1 MARKPRSRKAAQR
14 AAKSDPPERV
24 LEAALGLA
32 ASRGWAEVALADI
45 AAAADLSLAEL
56 YALYPSKTAILEAF
70 SRDVDRRV
78 LAAIGA
84 AVTAEDESARDRL
97 FDVLMRR
104 FDALDPHKPG
114 VEAVLRASRRDPL
127 AVLTGAGQL
136 LRSMSL
142 MLETAGISSTGLAGL
157 LRTKALAAI
166 YLATMRDWL
175 RDDTADKAKTM
186 AALDGRLRRAE
197 RCAST
202 LHRRPRFRDEPRA
215 EPKGDRRSA

>member
-1 MARKPRSRKAAQR
+1 MARKPQPRKAAK
-14 AAKSDPPERV
+14 AEPPERV
-24 LEAALGLA
+24 LAAALELA

-45 AAAADLSLAEL
+45 AAAAELSLAEL
-56 YALYPSKTAILEAF
+56 YALYPSKAAILAAF

-78 LAAIGA
+78 LAGVGE
-84 AVTAEDESARDRL
+84 AVTAEDETARDRL

-104 FDALDPHKPG
+104 FDALDAHKAG
-114 VEAVLRASRRDPL
+114 VEAVLRASRSDPL
-127 AVLTGAGQL
+127 AVVAGTGQL

-142 MLETAGISSTGLAGL
+142 MLESAGISSTGLVGL

-202 LHRRPRFRDEPRA
+202 LDRRPRFRGG
-215 EPKGDRRSA
+215 EPKGDRHSA

>member
-1 MARKPRSRKAAQR
+1 MARKPQARKAA
-14 AAKSDPPERV
+14 AKAEPPERV
-24 LEAALGLA
+24 LAAALDLA
-32 ASRGWAEVALADI
+32 ASRGWTAVALADI
-45 AAAADLSLAEL
+45 AAAAELSLAEL
-56 YALYPSKTAILEAF
+56 YALYPSKTAILAAF

-78 LAAIGA
+78 LAAIGE
-84 AVTAEDESARDRL
+84 AVTAEDESPRDRL

-104 FDALDPHKPG
+104 FDALDTHKAG
-114 VEAVLRASRRDPL
+114 VEAVLRASRSDPL
-127 AVLTGAGQL
+127 TVVAGTGQL

-142 MLETAGISSTGLAGL
+142 MLESAGISSTGLVGL

-202 LHRRPRFRDEPRA
+202 LDRRPRFRGEPR
-215 EPKGDRRSA
+215 GDRQSA

>member
-1 MARKPRSRKAAQR
+1 MARKPQARKT
-14 AAKSDPPERV
+14 AKAEPPERV
-24 LEAALGLA
+24 LAAALELA

-45 AAAADLSLAEL
+45 AAAAKLSLAEL
-56 YALYPSKTAILEAF
+56 YALYPSKTAILAAF

-78 LAAIGA
+78 LVGIGE
-84 AVTAEDESARDRL
+84 AVTAEDETARDRL
-97 FDVLMRR
+97 FDILMRR
-104 FDALDPHKPG
+104 FDALDAHKTG

-127 AVLTGAGQL
+127 AVVAGTGQL

-142 MLETAGISSTGLAGL
+142 MLESAGISSTGLVGL

-202 LHRRPRFRDEPRA
+202 LDRRPRFRG
-215 EPKGDRRSA
+215 EPKGERRPA

>member
-1 MARKPRSRKAAQR
+1 MARKPQPRKAAK
-14 AAKSDPPERV
+14 AEPPERV
-24 LEAALGLA
+24 LAAALELA

-45 AAAADLSLAEL
+45 AAAAELSLAEL
-56 YALYPSKTAILEAF
+56 YALYPSKAAILAAF

-78 LAAIGA
+78 LADIGE
-84 AVTAEDESARDRL
+84 AVTAEDETARDRL

-104 FDALDPHKPG
+104 FDALDAHKAG
-114 VEAVLRASRRDPL
+114 VEAVLHASRRDPL
-127 AVLTGAGQL
+127 AVVAGTGQL

-142 MLETAGISSTGLAGL
+142 MLESAGISSTGLVGL

-202 LHRRPRFRDEPRA
+202 LDRRPRFRG
-215 EPKGDRRSA
+215 EPKADRRSA